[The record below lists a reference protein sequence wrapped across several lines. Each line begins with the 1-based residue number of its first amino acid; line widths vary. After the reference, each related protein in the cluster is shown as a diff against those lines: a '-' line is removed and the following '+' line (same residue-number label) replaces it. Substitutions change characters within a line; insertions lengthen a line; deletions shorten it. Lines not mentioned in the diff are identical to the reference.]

1 MTALPWAVIDARGF
15 GWGRYATREE
25 ADEWA
30 TWMRDRGFPCDV
42 VRIGG
47 GG

>member
-1 MTALPWAVIDARGF
+1 MTQPIAKPWAVIDARGF
-15 GWGRYATREE
+15 GWGRYASREE

-30 TWMRDRGFPCDV
+30 TWMRDRDV